1 MPLGASEPSPSC
13 YLGLIKTIE
22 GEHAGYLTQTLHR
35 TKLLLLGETQC
46 YAWPAYLPVSRGD
59 LRCIYMSAAG
69 WEASQVES
77 WRPI

>member
-1 MPLGASEPSPSC
+1 MPLGASKPSLSC

-22 GEHAGYLTQTLHR
+22 GEHAEYLTQTVYR
-35 TKLLLLGETQC
+35 TKLLLLGERNAT
-46 YAWPAYLPVSRGD
+46 PGLPVCPCPEGI

-69 WEASQVES
+69 WVGSQVEF